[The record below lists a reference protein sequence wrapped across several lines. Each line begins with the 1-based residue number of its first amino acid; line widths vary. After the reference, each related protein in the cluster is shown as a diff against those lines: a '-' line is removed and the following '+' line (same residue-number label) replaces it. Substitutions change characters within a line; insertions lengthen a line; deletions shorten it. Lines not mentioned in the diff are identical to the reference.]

1 MQKNLKMCE
10 FPESER
16 PRERLEK
23 KGPQVLTDAELLAV
37 ILKTGTNG
45 ENVLSLARR
54 ILALPHDG
62 NISGLCDISEEQLL
76 SVKGIGK
83 AKATQIMAAC
93 ELATRISRDR
103 SEEFRTAVRSADDLG
118 KILTDRQKWYN
129 KEVFEIVLLDTRNQI
144 IRISQVSVGTLD
156 QSLVH
161 PREVFE
167 EAVRSYCASIV
178 LCHNHPSGD
187 PTPSSDD
194 IRTTER
200 LIQAGVIMGI
210 EITDHIITGKDSFY
224 SMYKQGDLARLKKR
238 KTIFDK

>member
-1 MQKNLKMCE
+1 MQKSLKMSE

-16 PRERLEK
+16 PRERLER

-54 ILALPHDG
+54 ILALPPDG
-62 NISGLCDISEEQLL
+62 RLCGLCDITEEQLL

-83 AKATQIMAAC
+83 AKAAQIIATC
-93 ELATRISRDR
+93 ELATRISGDR
-103 SEEFRTAVRSADDLG
+103 SRDMRTAIRSAADLG
-118 KILTDRQKWYN
+118 AILTDRQKWYN

-144 IRISQVSVGTLD
+144 IRIRQISVGTLD

-161 PREVFE
+161 PREVFD
-167 EAVRSYCASIV
+167 EAIRSYCSSIV

-187 PTPSSDD
+187 PTPSGDD

-200 LIQAGVIMGI
+200 LIQAGAIMGI
-210 EITDHIITGKDSFY
+210 DITDHIITGRDTFY
-224 SMYKQGDLARLKKR
+224 SMYEQGDLARLKKR